1 MADNYYFIKN
11 LINDL
16 ERGRIRIPSFQRG
29 FVWDTDR
36 VIYFIDSIYKGFP
49 FGSVLLWTTK
59 NRLLTERNLGP
70 YKLPENEPQY
80 PIDYVLDGQQRIT
93 SIFGIFQNSLT
104 PEDSQTTNWTNL
116 FFELNSE
123 KSVPFTCLEN
133 SSNYDPTRFF
143 PLKEVFSGRH
153 IQNFMR
159 FARNLDEDILNS
171 IVAQIDD
178 LINRFNQAKIP
189 VERFESEEPNNVA
202 TVFERINQQGVEL
215 NTFQLL
221 SVWNWSEDFDLQ
233 EKFKE
238 VAEELEP
245 FGFKEVDSDLL
256 LKCCSAV
263 VRKSAEPKCFMNIP
277 GSEVREKFDEIQ
289 TGIFRA
295 IDFLKDELN
304 VFSLKL
310 LPMENILAVLA
321 SFFASSQKQ
330 PPPVPQEQYQVIKR
344 WFWRACFSQRYAK
357 GGAKSTDVD
366 LAEVQNLKAGKPHK
380 LGDFDVSLDTSF
392 FLKNSFRMS
401 TVATNTFILL
411 LAQGKPLNF
420 IQGTNISLQDVLSQG
435 NRKEFH
441 HIFPKAYLGTLQKY
455 KDAQI
460 NCLANFSLLA
470 RTDNNKINNQPPSKY
485 RREMPANVQ
494 TFQEIIATHLCPAN
508 AFTDDNYDDFLVARA
523 ELLLQKAKELS
534 KLV

>member
-1 MADNYYFIKN
+1 MADTYHFITD
-11 LINDL
+11 LISDVK
-16 ERGRIRIPSFQRG
+16 RGRIRIPSFQRG
-29 FVWDTDR
+29 FVWDRDR
-36 VIYFIDSIYKGFP
+36 VAYFIDSIYKGFP
-49 FGSVLLWTTK
+49 FGSVLIWRTRNCL
-59 NRLLTERNLGP
+59 RTERNLGP
-70 YKLPENEPQY
+70 YKLPDNEAEY

-104 PEDSQTTNWTNL
+104 AEDGEPTEWTDL
-116 FFELNSE
+116 FFEINSKE
-123 KSVPFTCLEN
+123 SIPFKYLEDIT
-133 SSNYDPTRFF
+133 NYDPTKFF
-143 PLKEVFSGRH
+143 PLKYVFD
-153 IQNFMR
+153 
-159 FARNLDEDILNS
+159 ARNYRKVTRDLDDSLAE
-171 IVAQIDD
+171 QIDE
-178 LINRFNQAKIP
+178 LIERFTKARIP
-189 VERFESEEPNNVA
+189 VERFESEEPKYVA
-202 TVFERINQQGVEL
+202 TVFERINRQGVEL
-215 NTFQLL
+215 DTFQLL

-245 FGFKEVDSDLL
+245 FGFKEVGSDLL

-263 VRKSAEPKCFMNIP
+263 VRNRVDPEDFMKLP
-277 GSEVREKFDEIQ
+277 GSAVRNKFQEIQ

-321 SFFASSQKQ
+321 SFFASSQTQ
-330 PPPVPQEQYQVIKR
+330 PHPVPQEQYEVIKQ
-344 WFWRACFSQRYAK
+344 WFWRACFSQRYAR

-366 LAEVQNLKAGKPHK
+366 LEEVQKLKAGKPHK
-380 LGDFDVSLDTSF
+380 LGEFDVSLDTSF

-401 TVATNTFILL
+401 SVATNTFILL

-420 IQGTNISLQDVLSQG
+420 IQGTKISLQDVLSQG

-455 KDAQI
+455 KDDKI
-460 NCLANFSLLA
+460 NCLVNFSLLA
-470 RTDNNKINNQPPSKY
+470 RTDNNKIKNHKPSTY
-485 RREMPANVQ
+485 RTEMPANDQ

-508 AFTDDNYDDFLVARA
+508 AFTDDNYDDFLVSRA

>member
-1 MADNYYFIKN
+1 MADNYYFITD
-11 LINDL
+11 LISDVK
-16 ERGRIRIPSFQRG
+16 RGRIRIPSFQRG
-29 FVWDTDR
+29 FVWDRDR
-36 VIYFIDSIYKGFP
+36 VAYFIDSIYKGFP
-49 FGSVLLWTTK
+49 FGSVLIWRTRNSL
-59 NRLLTERNLGP
+59 RTERNLGP
-70 YKLPENEPQY
+70 YKLPENEAEY

-104 PEDSQTTNWTNL
+104 AEDGETTEWTDL
-116 FFELNSE
+116 FFEINSE
-123 KSVPFTCLEN
+123 ESIPFKYLEDVT
-133 SSNYDPTRFF
+133 NYDPTKFF
-143 PLKEVFSGRH
+143 PLKYVFDLRNYMKV
-153 IQNFMR
+153 IK
-159 FARNLDEDILNS
+159 NLDDSRAE
-171 IVAQIDD
+171 QIGD
-178 LINRFNQAKIP
+178 LIEKFTKARIP
-189 VERFESEEPNNVA
+189 VERFESEEPKYVA
-202 TVFERINQQGVEL
+202 TVFERINRQGVEL
-215 NTFQLL
+215 DTFQLL

-245 FGFKEVDSDLL
+245 FGFKEVGSDLL

-263 VRKSAEPKCFMNIP
+263 VRNRVDPEDFMKLP
-277 GSEVREKFDEIQ
+277 GSAVRNKFPEIQ
-289 TGIFRA
+289 KGIFRA

-321 SFFASSQKQ
+321 SFFASSQTQ
-330 PPPVPQEQYQVIKR
+330 PPPVPQEQCEVIKQ
-344 WFWRACFSQRYAK
+344 WFWRACFSQRYAR

-366 LAEVQNLKAGKPHK
+366 LEEVKNLKASKPHK
-380 LGDFDVSLDTSF
+380 LGEFDVPLDTSF
-392 FLKNSFRMS
+392 SLKNSFRMGS
-401 TVATNTFILL
+401 VATNTFILL

-420 IQGTNISLQDVLSQG
+420 IQGTKISLQDVLSQG

-441 HIFPKAYLGTLQKY
+441 HIFPKAYLGSLQKY
-455 KDAQI
+455 KDDQI

-470 RTDNNKINNQPPSKY
+470 RTDNNRIKNQPPSKY
-485 RREMPANVQ
+485 RTEMPANAQ

-523 ELLLQKAKELS
+523 ELLLEKAKELS

>member
-1 MADNYYFIKN
+1 MAESYYFIKD
-11 LINDL
+11 LINDVQ
-16 ERGRIRIPSFQRG
+16 RGRIRIPSFQRG
-29 FVWDTDR
+29 FVWDSQR
-36 VIYFIDSIYKGFP
+36 VAYFIDSIYKGFP
-49 FGSVLLWTTK
+49 FGSVLIWRTR
-59 NRLLTERNLGP
+59 NRLRTERNLGP
-70 YKLPENEPQY
+70 YKLPDNEAEY

-93 SIFGIFQNSLT
+93 SIFGIFQNFLT
-104 PEDSQTTNWTNL
+104 AEDDATTDWTHL
-116 FFELNSE
+116 FFEINSE
-123 KSVPFTCLEN
+123 ESIPFKYLEDVT
-133 SSNYDPTRFF
+133 NYDPTKFF
-143 PLKEVFSGRH
+143 PLKYVFDAPNYRKVT
-153 IQNFMR
+153 
-159 FARNLDEDILNS
+159 RNLDESL
-171 IVAQIDD
+171 AQQIDA
-178 LINRFNQAKIP
+178 LVEKFTTATIP
-189 VERFESEEPNNVA
+189 VERFESEEPKYVA
-202 TVFERINQQGVEL
+202 TVFERINRQGVEL
-215 NTFQLL
+215 DTFQLL

-233 EKFKE
+233 EKFRE

-245 FGFKEVDSDLL
+245 FGFKEVGSDLL

-263 VRKSAEPKCFMNIP
+263 VRNRIDPEDFMKLP
-277 GSEVREKFDEIQ
+277 GSAVRNKFEEIQ
-289 TGIFRA
+289 TGIFGA
-295 IDFLKDELN
+295 IDFLKDQLN

-330 PPPVPQEQYQVIKR
+330 PPPVPQEQYEVIKQ
-344 WFWRACFSQRYAK
+344 WFWRACFSQRYAR

-366 LAEVQNLKAGKPHK
+366 LEEVQNLKAGKPHK
-380 LGDFDVSLDTSF
+380 LGEFDVPLDTRF
-392 FLKNSFRMS
+392 FLENSFRMGS
-401 TVATNTFILL
+401 VATNTFILL

-494 TFQEIIATHLCPAN
+494 TFQEIIATHLCPAK

>member
-1 MADNYYFIKN
+1 MADSYYIKD

-29 FVWDTDR
+29 FVWEPSR
-36 VIYFIDSIYKGFP
+36 VSYFIDSIYKGFP
-49 FGSVLLWTTK
+49 FGSVLLWQTK
-59 NRLLTERNLGP
+59 NPLRTERNLGP
-70 YKLPENEPQY
+70 YKLPENAPEY

-104 PEDSQTTNWTNL
+104 PEDGETTDWIHL
-116 FFELNSE
+116 FFELNSQE
-123 KSVPFTCLEN
+123 SVPFQYLEDFE
-133 SSNYDPTRFF
+133 NYDNTKFF
-143 PLKEVFSGRH
+143 PLKYVFDAPKYR
-153 IQNFMR
+153 QVT
-159 FARNLDEDILNS
+159 RNLDETL
-171 IVAQIDD
+171 AQQIDD
-178 LINRFNQAKIP
+178 LVERFTKAQIP
-189 VERFESEEPNNVA
+189 VERFKNEEPNNVA

-238 VAEELEP
+238 VAEELQP
-245 FGFKEVDSDLL
+245 FGFKEVGSNLL

-263 VRKSAEPKCFMNIP
+263 VRNSAEPKCFMNIP

-304 VFSLKL
+304 IFSLKL

-357 GGAKSTDVD
+357 GGAKITDVD
-366 LAEVQNLKAGKPHK
+366 LVEVQNLKAGKPHK

-420 IQGTNISLQDVLSQG
+420 IQGTNISLRNVLSQG

-441 HIFPKAYLGTLQKY
+441 HIFPKAYLESLKKY
-455 KDAQI
+455 QDDQI
-460 NCLANFSLLA
+460 NCLANFSLLV
-470 RTDNNKINNQPPSKY
+470 RTDNNKISNKLPSKY
-485 RREMPANVQ
+485 RDEMPTDAQ
-494 TFQEIIATHLCPAN
+494 TFEKIIATHFCPTN
-508 AFTDDNYDDFLVARA
+508 AFTDDYDSFLVSRS

-534 KLV
+534 QIV